1 MQMHRLILLLSVM
14 LLSACEQAPDDSNL
28 YRLTDEF
35 GVCIR
40 LPKGATYQYRSEG
53 IDFDFGDAVVN
64 GKKVSVYI
72 GMQPDYDTGPWD
84 GKQDRSKGW
93 MFLGKRHVDGK
104 DKIIW
109 GYRRQMNRGPLFVL
123 FEGAN
128 LGPVER
134 ELTAKHLLVDCLPS
148 NW

>member
-1 MQMHRLILLLSVM
+1 MQRLIIVAAAIFLF
-14 LLSACEQAPDDSNL
+14 ACTRQPDDSNL

-40 LPKGATYQYRSEG
+40 LSKGAAYQYRSEG
-53 IDFDFGDAVVN
+53 IDFDLGDATVN
-64 GKKVSVYI
+64 GQKVSVYI

-84 GKQDRSKGW
+84 GKQDRSEGW
-93 MFLGKRHVDGK
+93 KLLGKRRTDGK

-123 FEGAN
+123 FEGAD
-128 LGPVER
+128 LRPVER
-134 ELTAKHLLVDCLPS
+134 ELTAPHLLVDCLPS